1 MAEALGRR
9 LATVLLGLATVAAS
23 TTGAVSAAET
33 PPRPSSAPVTQ
44 PDRLAIWAGGRGTVD
59 AAANDSDPDGDR
71 VEVCRIGRLPRGV
84 DAYIDDAGELGIA
97 ARPRLARSTVR
108 VTYFACDRERLTPGV
123 VTVRVRRE
131 PRVSVRYTSPRRTAV
146 RVVNA
151 APFPVMLHLHEYGDG
166 LTDEGRSRLLRVE
179 ARTQRAV
186 PVEGPFFWSAYNQRE
201 QWGTGGEL
209 GARRSA

>member
-1 MAEALGRR
+1 MRASAGR
-9 LATVLLGLATVAAS
+9 LAATVAAS
-23 TTGAVSAAET
+23 VLVALLPAGLLVGQASAA
-33 PPRPSSAPVTQ
+33 PSGAAPVTQ
-44 PDRLAIWAGGRGTVD
+44 PDRLAIWAGGHGTVD

-71 VEVCRIGRLPRGV
+71 VAVCRIGRLPRGV
-84 DAYIDDAGELGIA
+84 SAFIDDDGALGIG
-97 ARPRLARSTVR
+97 ARPVLARTTVR

-131 PRVSVRYTSPRRTAV
+131 PRVSVRYTSPRGTAV

-166 LTDEGRSRLLRVE
+166 LTDEGRTRRLRVDT
-179 ARTQRAV
+179 RTHRV
-186 PVEGPFFWSAYNQRE
+186 VRVDGPFFWSASNQRE

-209 GARRSA
+209 GVGRSA